1 MPYDSNNK
9 KLYIDK
15 TTTPNKG
22 ISLSDI
28 ATALRDYRVN
38 TYGRRDL
45 GMLATSPNIN
55 KWSKNKP
62 FVVSPDND
70 HPYGVQDDAD
80 RQAGGYGFY
89 WQEFIGEDMCPIQR
103 AAAYA
108 FENGAS
114 HACEWFYNY
123 PANIFRQ
130 QDFDGYL
137 HTAIKPYEYEFD
149 GAGDYDPVKKFVIK
163 TDLVN
168 DKIQLKLSN
177 MPALTGDYDD
187 IMEDLEIVA
196 IIRDVESHNYQIVH
210 TGMYGYDLD
219 FGTGEVE
226 VEFKCK
232 PTIAGDEKAYE
243 LVWAAYNGKS
253 VENHPVWIWLPY
265 GYQYFGF
272 KGYFSVKYSEYNQKL
287 EIIDVNGRVLNS
299 ETQYPKE
306 MSLRFDN
313 FYNINSYYAGGEV
326 ILTVWNATSGS
337 RQEFRYDLV
346 NDGEM
351 NLLEIDIQEAA
362 GGGRVTDVMVTMD
375 VYVRDLNVPVVTSP
389 DYTAYHFNFLENKL
403 ELGVAETSDGVS
415 LWDIYEYINS

>member
-38 TYGRRDL
+38 TYGRSDL
-45 GMLATSPNIN
+45 GMLCTSPNIN
-55 KWSKNKP
+55 KWAKYKP
-62 FVVSPDND
+62 FIVSYSNG
-70 HPYGVQDDAD
+70 HPRGVQTEAD
-80 RQAGGYGFY
+80 RQAAGYGFY
-89 WQEFIGEDMCPIQR
+89 WQDFIGEDMCPIQK
-103 AAAYA
+103 AATYA

-123 PANIFRQ
+123 PESIFRQ

-177 MPALTGDYDD
+177 MPALTGAYDD

-196 IIRDVESHNYQIVH
+196 LIREVGSHDLQIVY

-232 PTIAGDEKAYE
+232 PTIEGDEKAYE

-253 VENHPVWIWLPY
+253 VENKPVWIYLPN
-265 GYQYFGF
+265 GYQVFRF
-272 KGYFSVKYSEYNQKL
+272 KGYFSVKYNEYELKFQAS
-287 EIIDVNGRVLNS
+287 DVNGRVVTS
-299 ETQYPKE
+299 STQYPKT
-306 MSLRFDN
+306 LN
-313 FYNINSYYAGGEV
+313 FWFENFFNINNYRAGGEV
-326 ILTVWNATSGS
+326 VFNVWNATSGS
-337 RQEFRYDLV
+337 KQEFRYDLI
-346 NDGEM
+346 NDGPM
-351 NLLEIDIQEAA
+351 DILGMDVQAA
-362 GGGRVTDVMVTMD
+362 LGGANAENSKITMD
-375 VYVRDLNVPVVTSP
+375 VYVRDLNIPVTTSP
-389 DYTAYHFNFLENKL
+389 EYTAYHFNFLNNKL
-403 ELGVAETSDGVS
+403 ELGVAEASDGVS
-415 LWDIYEYINS
+415 LWDIIEYINS